1 MGDESVAARGIP
13 YGCAT
18 DAVLVVEQAVDGNLV
33 DAGFPGDVDNAAIK
47 SVIGKLMYCGAE
59 NPFLRILRPSHAG
72 KLYQPARHLWH
83 SSAEISQLFVG
94 TAGLCYSRRWSRN

>member
-18 DAVLVVEQAVDGNLV
+18 EAVLVVEQAVDSNLV

-59 NPFLRILRPSHAG
+59 NPFLRILRLSHVAT
-72 KLYQPARHLWH
+72 LYQRIRLTNSTNCWGVD
-83 SSAEISQLFVG
+83 SALNAYALVRP
-94 TAGLCYSRRWSRN
+94 TPN